1 MCIMND
7 STESQAGEKLADN
20 QKQYQQRLTFTFMY
34 LADAFISSDLQ

>member
-1 MCIMND
+1 MND

-20 QKQYQQRLTFTFMY
+20 RKQYQQRLTFTFMY